1 MENPYANRFWRK
13 NWDPWVKDLNSE
25 EFELSYIELVK
36 PTFEEFSGRMALEYY
51 GVEITFEEL
60 DNYSN
65 QFANMLNKSG
75 FIKGDIVGINL
86 PNVPQYPIAA
96 LGTLKAGCIVSGVSP
111 LLSAIQTQYQLNDL
125 GSNGKKVALLTLD
138 SNYAEKIVKIGE
150 DIEQLKMVIT
160 TNVASFLPEI
170 NADLIK
176 TYGEIPKVEISP
188 LRGKIGIDFHK
199 DIIEKY
205 SSEHKHVQCAPEDIG
220 WIQYTGG
227 TTGLPKGALL
237 SHRGRVSNIISF
249 IRWLKWEKGKD
260 IGCSAFPFYHIA
272 GLNTCEIDIYA
283 ACGQLLILNP
293 RDTDYIVKLFE
304 KYRPTF
310 VSNVP
315 SLYQLLMKNTKFK
328 ELDHSNID
336 SCLCAASPFPKES
349 QTELESIIGENKLLE
364 VYGMTELSPI
374 ATMNPYQG
382 TKKLGTIGLP
392 IQNVELKIINTETGV
407 EVPLGEAG
415 EILVAG
421 PLVMPGYH
429 NKPEETKNAIDS
441 DGFMHTGDVG
451 IMDEEGYIRIVD
463 RTKDMIIVGGYKVF
477 SAKVENVL
485 SKHPAVGMIALI
497 GTPNPD
503 RPGSEIVKAYI
514 QMHPDY
520 EYDGDIEAL
529 RGNIVEFAKK
539 NCAPYEVPKI
549 IELVDE
555 LPLTP
560 VGKIDKKVLRKINH

>member
-1 MENPYANRFWRK
+1 MESPYVKRFWRK
-13 NWDPWVKDLNSE
+13 NWDPWVKDINPE
-25 EFELSYIELVK
+25 EFEVSYIDLVK
-36 PTFEEFSGRMALEYY
+36 PTFEEFSDRMALEYY

-60 DNYSN
+60 DIYSN
-65 QFANMLNKSG
+65 QFANMLKENG
-75 FIKGDIVGINL
+75 FRKGDIIGINL
-86 PNVPQYPIAA
+86 PNVPQYPIAS

-111 LLSAIQTQYQLNDL
+111 LLSAIQTQYQLNNL
-125 GSNGKKVALLTLD
+125 GSTGKKVALLTLD
-138 SNYAEKIVKIGE
+138 SNYEEKIVKIGE
-150 DIEQLKMVIT
+150 NIEQLKMVIT
-160 TNVASFLPEI
+160 TNVSSFLPEI
-170 NADLIK
+170 NEDILK
-176 TYGEIPKVEISP
+176 TYGEIPQVEIAP
-188 LRGKIGIDFHK
+188 LKGKIVIDFHK
-199 DIIEKY
+199 DILEKH
-205 SSEHKHVQCAPEDIG
+205 SSEHKHVHCTPDDIG

-227 TTGLPKGALL
+227 TTGLPKGAMLN
-237 SHRGRVSNIISF
+237 HRGRVSNVISF

-293 RDTDYIVKLFE
+293 RDTDYIIKLFE
-304 KYRPTF
+304 KYKPTF

-315 SLYQLLMKNTKFK
+315 SLYQLLMKNPKFK

-349 QTELESIIGENKLLE
+349 QSELESIIGKNKLLE
-364 VYGMTELSPI
+364 VYGMTELSPV

-392 IQNVELKIINTETGV
+392 IQNIELKIMNTETGE

-415 EILVAG
+415 EIWVAG
-421 PLVMPGYH
+421 PLVMPGYF
-429 NKPEETKNAIDS
+429 NKPEETEKAIDK
-441 DGFMHTGDVG
+441 DGYMHTGDIG
-451 IMDEEGYIRIVD
+451 IMDEDGYIRIVD
-463 RTKDMIIVGGYKVF
+463 RKKDMIIVGGYKVF
-477 SAKVENVL
+477 SAKIENVL

-514 QMHPDY
+514 QIRPDY
-520 EYDGDIEAL
+520 EYNRDNKAIREEL
-529 RGNIVEFAKK
+529 ISFAKE

-549 IELVDE
+549 FEIIDE

-560 VGKIDKKVLRKINH
+560 VGKIDKKALRKA

>member
-1 MENPYANRFWRK
+1 MESPYVKRFWRK
-13 NWDPWVKDLNSE
+13 NWDPWVKDINPE
-25 EFELSYIELVK
+25 EFEVSYIDLVK
-36 PTFEEFSGRMALEYY
+36 PTFEEFSDRMALEYY

-60 DNYSN
+60 DIYSN
-65 QFANMLNKSG
+65 QFANVLKENG
-75 FIKGDIVGINL
+75 FRKGDIIGINL
-86 PNVPQYPIAA
+86 PNVPQYPIAS

-111 LLSAIQTQYQLNDL
+111 LLSAIQTQYQLNNL
-125 GSNGKKVALLTLD
+125 GSTGKKVALLTLD
-138 SNYAEKIVKIGE
+138 SNYEEKIVKIGE
-150 DIEQLKMVIT
+150 NIEQLKMVIT
-160 TNVASFLPEI
+160 TNVSSFLPEI
-170 NADLIK
+170 NEDILK
-176 TYGEIPKVEISP
+176 TYGEIPQVEIAP
-188 LRGKIGIDFHK
+188 LKGKIVIDFHK
-199 DIIEKY
+199 DILEKH
-205 SSEHKHVQCAPEDIG
+205 SSEHKHVHCTPDDIG

-227 TTGLPKGALL
+227 TTGLPKGAMLN
-237 SHRGRVSNIISF
+237 HRGRVSNVISF

-293 RDTDYIVKLFE
+293 RDTDYIIKLFE
-304 KYRPTF
+304 KYKPTF

-315 SLYQLLMKNTKFK
+315 SLYQLLMKNPKFK

-349 QTELESIIGENKLLE
+349 QSELESIIGKNKLLE
-364 VYGMTELSPI
+364 VYGMTELSPV

-392 IQNVELKIINTETGV
+392 IQNIELKIMNTETGE

-415 EILVAG
+415 EIWVAG
-421 PLVMPGYH
+421 PLVMPGYF
-429 NKPEETKNAIDS
+429 NKPEETEKAIDK
-441 DGFMHTGDVG
+441 DGYMHTGDIG
-451 IMDEEGYIRIVD
+451 IMDEDGYIRIVD
-463 RTKDMIIVGGYKVF
+463 RKKDMIIVGGYKVF
-477 SAKVENVL
+477 SAKIENVL

-514 QMHPDY
+514 QIRPDY
-520 EYDGDIEAL
+520 EYNRDNKAIREEL
-529 RGNIVEFAKK
+529 ISFAKE

-549 IELVDE
+549 FEIIDE

-560 VGKIDKKVLRKINH
+560 VGKIDKKALRKA